1 MFAIL
6 KFKPKLLGA
15 KVKIKFL
22 YYNQYDDDN
31 ETLSYEQAVIDK
43 ISIKPE
49 IKALD
54 FTLFHCVVGIK
65 RVWGIHH
72 FDHVLRIE
80 HLRVIKEGPSDVKWE
95 PTPAPRHSRNALQA
109 FDLKLFYHHHQ
120 HDYGLASQP
129 LFTSLQKPL
138 VQKNWTFFR
147 SFIGD
152 MTNSPLKKANLSN
165 IKDINP
171 FQWSNYPLE
180 QNTPSLAATFHQW
193 LMVWSIMRTEVL
205 SSMVSKTRID
215 RWLNAEQVPARAS
228 CH

>member
-1 MFAIL
+1 MFEVFTTLITFWGLNTFVSSKKVPQMSNGSQHQHPDIGFTQSLNRIL
-6 KFKPKLLGA
+6 HLILH
-15 KVKIKFL
+15 
-22 YYNQYDDDN
+22 Q
-31 ETLSYEQAVIDK
+31 
-43 ISIKPE
+43 
-49 IKALD
+49 
-54 FTLFHCVVGIK
+54 
-65 RVWGIHH
+65 
-72 FDHVLRIE
+72 VL
-80 HLRVIKEGPSDVKWE
+80 
-95 PTPAPRHSRNALQA
+95 PRSNVSCNALQA
-109 FDLKLFYHHHQ
+109 FNLKLFYHHHQ
-120 HDYGLASQP
+120 HDYGLASQL
-129 LFTSLQKPL
+129 LFTSLRKPL
-138 VQKNWTFFR
+138 FQKNWTFFR

-171 FQWSNYPLE
+171 FQCSNYPLE